1 LPNSREVI
9 NEWEKYRRANGLE
22 LRNMWMFEVDISKY
36 FNQLHWHPTTAKLM
50 GFMLT
55 ATLLMLMLICGLGV
69 AVTPMIW
76 GVIGDALNR
85 KINRIAPSHTSFTY
99 VNDFFGAGS
108 YEDTIQIQH
117 IVHNNTINAVLGPEG
132 LSVKQNVHAQTPEI
146 IGILIGPKTT
156 S

>member
-1 LPNSREVI
+1 MGKIPACKRPRIAQHVDVQSRHIKVLQPTALAPHNSKTDGIHVNR
-9 NEWEKYRRANGLE
+9 
-22 LRNMWMFEVDISKY
+22 
-36 FNQLHWHPTTAKLM
+36 
-50 GFMLT
+50 
-55 ATLLMLMLICGLGV
+55 TLLMLMLICGLGV

-85 KINRIAPSHTSFTY
+85 KINRIAPSHTSFTN
-99 VNDFFGAGS
+99 VDDFFGAGS
-108 YEDTIQIQH
+108 YEDTIQIQY

-146 IGILIGPKTT
+146 IGILIDPKTT

>member
-1 LPNSREVI
+1 
-9 NEWEKYRRANGLE
+9 
-22 LRNMWMFEVDISKY
+22 MWMFEVDISKY

-55 ATLLMLMLICGLGV
+55 ATLLMLMLICGLGI

-99 VNDFFGAGS
+99 VDDFFGAGS
-108 YEDTIQIQH
+108 YEDTI
-117 IVHNNTINAVLGPEG
+117 VHPD
-132 LSVKQNVHAQTPEI
+132 
-146 IGILIGPKTT
+146 TT
-156 S
+156 HSTQQYHQCRPRS